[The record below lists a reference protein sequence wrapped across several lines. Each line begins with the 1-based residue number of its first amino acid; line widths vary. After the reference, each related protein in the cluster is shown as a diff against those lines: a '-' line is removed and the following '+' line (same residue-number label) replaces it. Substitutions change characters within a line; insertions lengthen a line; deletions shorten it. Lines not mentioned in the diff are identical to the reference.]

1 MSREN
6 VEVVQR
12 ALEHFSATGEVLWDL
27 VDPEIEVHDHD
38 APDQGIYRGH
48 AGFTRWLEDWGA
60 AWADWSVEPQEFIN
74 AGESVVVVLRMKA
87 EGRGS
92 GINIDRQDAG
102 VYAVRNGKVV
112 RVDYYNNKRQ
122 ALEAVGLR
130 E

>member
-12 ALEHFSATGEVLWDL
+12 GLEHFSATGEVLWDL

-38 APDQGIYRGH
+38 SPDQGSYRGH

-60 AWADWSVEPQEFIN
+60 AWADWSVEPQEFID

-92 GINIDRQDAG
+92 GINIDRQDAE
-102 VYAVRNGKVV
+102 VFAVRNGKIV